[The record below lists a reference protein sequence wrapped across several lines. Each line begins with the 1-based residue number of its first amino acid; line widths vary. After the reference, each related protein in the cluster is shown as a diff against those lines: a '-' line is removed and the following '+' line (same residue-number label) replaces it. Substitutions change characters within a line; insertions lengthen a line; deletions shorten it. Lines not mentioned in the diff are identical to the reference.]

1 LPGTIFMFTNGDQVD
16 GQAGYKLWN
25 YSTGYYTKN
34 THNLGAMANAAN
46 SMSIREATS
55 GNPGCY
61 MLHTNYSG
69 SKWIY
74 DNNTQVDRNGEYAAG
89 NCDWTMEEVTWLPI
103 PVSNTYGIGTFYSPA
118 NIAITDEYYAKDARL
133 KFYIGSIVNDYLV
146 LTKLEDNI
154 PAKTPVVIE
163 FVGGAYENNS
173 SYLKIADSADAVE
186 EQNDLRGT
194 LETIAK
200 PAGNIYTLQPATQD
214 AKELTFCLYTGETLK
229 GCKAYLPA
237 AKAVKGIRYNTGGTT
252 GIEGVATEKANK
264 EIFDLSGRRVQNP
277 TSGLY
282 IINGQKVYVK

>member
-1 LPGTIFMFTNGDQVD
+1 
-16 GQAGYKLWN
+16 
-25 YSTGYYTKN
+25 
-34 THNLGAMANAAN
+34 
-46 SMSIREATS
+46 
-55 GNPGCY
+55 

-200 PAGNIYTLQPATQD
+200 PAGNIYTLQPASSGAQ
-214 AKELTFCLYTGETLK
+214 ELTFRIFNGSTLA
-229 GCKAYLPA
+229 GGKAYLPA
-237 AKAVKGIRYNTGGTT
+237 ARPVKGIRYNTGETT
-252 GIEGVATEKANK
+252 GIEGVATEKGNK